1 MYSVQEHR
9 FDGSDLISWYRVRGL
24 GQEIINNNNVGSTSA
39 QNFMLGVLG

>member
-24 GQEIINNNNVGSTSA
+24 GQEIINNNVGSTSA
-39 QNFMLGVLG
+39 QKFMLGVLG